1 MVLYNKDVDDKTL
14 LTFVTHVAVT
24 FVFALGTTA
33 GADDIVKYT
42 RLSYDQ
48 TSYCVDG
55 LQLQHKHTYI
65 ASVTAI
71 NAALIERNVTA
82 HSDGGRAGIVAGC
95 GYLCIYLCMWTYV
108 YLPIWNNYISIN
120 YFSF

>member
-1 MVLYNKDVDDKTL
+1 M
-14 LTFVTHVAVT
+14 LTFVIHVAVT

-33 GADDIVKYT
+33 GADDVVNYT

-95 GYLCIYLCMWTYV
+95 GYLCMWMYV
-108 YLPIWNNYISIN
+108 YLPIWNNYILIN